1 MEKIEKYGGK
11 SKMRFSKAY
20 IKTLKE
26 TPKEAEIISH
36 QLLLRAGMIKKL
48 ASGLYTYLPLGF
60 RTLKKVENIIREE
73 MDRAGSQELLMPVLQ
88 PAELWRESGRWNV
101 MGEEMVRLKDRHQR
115 DFVLGPT
122 NEEVITDIVRND
134 ISSYKSLPIN
144 LYHIQTKVRDER
156 RPRFGLMRSRE
167 FIMKDAYSFH
177 TSQESLDEEFENM
190 KNTYTR
196 IFERCGLKFRP
207 VEADSGAIGG
217 SGSQEFHVLAE
228 SGEDEI
234 ILFRRML
241 LCCECR
247 NSRE

>member
-1 MEKIEKYGGK
+1 
-11 SKMRFSKAY
+11 MRFSKAY

-26 TPKEAEIISH
+26 TPKEAEIVSH

-88 PAELWRESGRWNV
+88 PAELWQESGRWNV

-144 LYHIQTKVRDER
+144 LYH
-156 RPRFGLMRSRE
+156 RSE
-167 FIMKDAYSFH
+167 EH
-177 TSQESLDEEFENM
+177 TSELQSRQYLVCRLLLEKK
-190 KNTYTR
+190 KNT
-196 IFERCGLKFRP
+196 K
-207 VEADSGAIGG
+207 
-217 SGSQEFHVLAE
+217 
-228 SGEDEI
+228 
-234 ILFRRML
+234 
-241 LCCECR
+241 
-247 NSRE
+247 